1 MGKFLETADNVL
13 DMLSFNKRA
22 PQRVIS
28 AATILQN
35 LIRLLALYK
44 TVISL
49 SSDVDECK
57 EISFICGL
65 DGICIN
71 KNGSYDCVC
80 PEGQSP
86 NPNDN
91 RCEGKCIKQTKLKT
105 ICGLLLAR
113 EKSADKITWCFFFL
127 HPYWTLENMH
137 VSCEQQ
143 TITQTSRCLRAFH
156 STGKGKSKV
165 RWNENF
171 AKKGFRNSGFFICCG
186 TEIECFPA

>member
-1 MGKFLETADNVL
+1 MGTFLETADNVL

-28 AATILQN
+28 AATVLQN

-113 EKSADKITWCFFFL
+113 EKSADKIT
-127 HPYWTLENMH
+127 
-137 VSCEQQ
+137 
-143 TITQTSRCLRAFH
+143 
-156 STGKGKSKV
+156 
-165 RWNENF
+165 
-171 AKKGFRNSGFFICCG
+171 
-186 TEIECFPA
+186 